1 MTGAETPP
9 EQPASERAASGGT
22 ASGRAA
28 SGGTA
33 SGGTA
38 SGARQ
43 PRGRAAPTAESNA
56 AIERAYREAYGS
68 VLATLIRFLGGDFD
82 AAEEALADA
91 FATALETWP
100 RDGIPANPA
109 AWLTTAA
116 RNRALDRIRRDR
128 RQAEK
133 LGQLERESPV
143 TEVAPMQFGTE
154 GGLEDDRLRLIFTCC
169 HPALQLDAR
178 VALTLR
184 TLGGL
189 TTPEIA
195 RAFLVPEATLA
206 QRLVRAKRK
215 IKLAGIPYRV
225 PLGEELPERL
235 DGVLATLYLV
245 FNEGYLATSG
255 EAAVRHELCTEA
267 IRLAALVAELM
278 PDRPE
283 THGLLALLL
292 LQDSRRETRVGADGA
307 IALLEDQDRARWDR
321 AEIARGL
328 AALDRGF
335 AAAARLSHAA
345 VGRYLLQASIAA
357 EHART
362 VDGRP
367 TDWRS
372 IATLYEAL
380 ARVDPSPIV
389 DLNRA
394 VARAQADG
402 PAAGLALLDDIAAR
416 GELAG
421 YHLLPAARA
430 DLLRRLGRLPEAA
443 AEYERALAL
452 SDNDAE
458 RRFLQRRLAETRR

>member
-1 MTGAETPP
+1 MTES
-9 EQPASERAASGGT
+9 EPAT
-22 ASGRAA
+22 
-28 SGGTA
+28 
-33 SGGTA
+33 
-38 SGARQ
+38 Q
-43 PRGRAAPTAESNA
+43 PRATRRINGSTAESNA
-56 AIERAYREAYGS
+56 AIERAYRDAYGG

-82 AAEEALADA
+82 AAEEALADV

-100 RDGIPANPA
+100 RDGVPAKPA

-133 LGQLERESPV
+133 LVLLEQEMTG
-143 TEVAPMQFGTE
+143 TEVATMQLGTD

-169 HPALQLDAR
+169 HPALQLDTR

-215 IKLAGIPYRV
+215 IRQAAIPYRV
-225 PLGEELPERL
+225 PLGEELPERIE
-235 DGVLATLYLV
+235 GVLAVLYLV
-245 FNEGYLATSG
+245 FNEGYLASAG
-255 EAAVRHELCTEA
+255 EAAVRHELCAEA
-267 IRLAALVAELM
+267 IRLASLLADLM

-292 LQDSRRETRVGADGA
+292 LQDSRREARVAADGS
-307 IALLEDQDRARWDR
+307 IALLDEQDRTRWDG

-328 AALDRGF
+328 EAMDRGF
-335 AAAARLSHAA
+335 AAAARLSHAS
-345 VGRYLLQASIAA
+345 VGRYLLQAAIAA

-362 VDGRP
+362 IDGRA
-367 TDWRS
+367 TDWRA

-380 ARVDPSPIV
+380 ARIDPSPIV
-389 DLNRA
+389 ELNRA
-394 VARAQADG
+394 VAIAQAEG
-402 PAAGLALLDDIAAR
+402 PGAGLALLDQLAAG

-430 DLLRRLGRLPEAA
+430 DFLRRLGLFTEAA
-443 AEYERALAL
+443 AEYERALGL

-458 RRFLQRRLAETRR
+458 RRFLQRRLAETRS

>member
-1 MTGAETPP
+1 MTEPDPTPERSATERPAPARSAPQPPTERPAPRPGQPGPSVETND
-9 EQPASERAASGGT
+9 AV
-22 ASGRAA
+22 
-28 SGGTA
+28 
-33 SGGTA
+33 
-38 SGARQ
+38 
-43 PRGRAAPTAESNA
+43 
-56 AIERAYREAYGS
+56 ERAYRDAYGS

-82 AAEEALADA
+82 AAEEALADV

-100 RDGIPANPA
+100 RDGIPGSPA

-116 RNRALDRIRRDR
+116 RNRALDAIRRDR
-128 RQAEK
+128 RQADK
-133 LGQLERESPV
+133 LAALQQELTA
-143 TEVAPMQFGTE
+143 TEEAPMQLGTE

-169 HPALQLDAR
+169 HPALPLDAR

-215 IKLAGIPYRV
+215 IRQAGIPYRV
-225 PLGEELPERL
+225 PRAEELPERL
-235 DGVLATLYLV
+235 DSVLATLYLV
-245 FNEGYLATSG
+245 FNEGYLASAGAT
-255 EAAVRHELCTEA
+255 AVRHELCTEA
-267 IRLAALVAELM
+267 IRLAAIVADLL

-292 LQDSRRETRVGADGA
+292 LQDSRREARVGADGS
-307 IALLEDQDRARWDR
+307 IALLQEQDRSQWDR
-321 AEIARGL
+321 AEIARGQE
-328 AALDRGF
+328 ALERGF
-335 AAAARLSHAA
+335 VAAARLSHAS

-362 VDGRP
+362 LDGRS
-367 TDWRS
+367 TDWRA

-380 ARVDPSPIV
+380 SRIDPSPIV
-389 DLNRA
+389 ELNRA
-394 VARAQADG
+394 VAIAQADG
-402 PAAGLALLDDIAAR
+402 PAAGLGLLDDLAAG

-430 DLLRRLGRLPEAA
+430 DLLRRLGRLQEAA
-443 AEYERALAL
+443 AEYERALAIC
-452 SDNDAE
+452 DNDAE
-458 RRFLQRRLAETRR
+458 RRFLQRRLVETRS

>member
-1 MTGAETPP
+1 MTG
-9 EQPASERAASGGT
+9 
-22 ASGRAA
+22 
-28 SGGTA
+28 
-33 SGGTA
+33 
-38 SGARQ
+38 
-43 PRGRAAPTAESNA
+43 RGAPTLDTNT
-56 AIERAYREAYGS
+56 AIELAYREAYGS

-100 RDGIPANPA
+100 RDGIPVKPA

-133 LGQLERESPV
+133 LVLLEQELTA

-154 GGLEDDRLRLIFTCC
+154 GEVEDDRLRLIFTCC

-215 IKLAGIPYRV
+215 IRQAGIPYRV
-225 PLGEELPERL
+225 PRGEELPERL
-235 DGVLATLYLV
+235 DSVLATLYLV
-245 FNEGYLATSG
+245 FNEGYLASSG
-255 EAAVRHELCTEA
+255 EAAVRQELCAEA
-267 IRLAALVAELM
+267 IRLATLVADLLA
-278 PDRPE
+278 DRPE

-292 LQDSRRETRVGADGA
+292 LQDSRRAARLGADGS
-307 IALLEDQDRARWDR
+307 IALLEEQDRALWDR
-321 AEIARGL
+321 AEIDLGL
-328 AALDRGF
+328 EALDRGF
-335 AAAARLSHAA
+335 AAAARLSHAS

-362 VDGRP
+362 SDGRE
-367 TDWRS
+367 TDWRA

-380 ARVDPSPIV
+380 ARIDPSPIV
-389 DLNRA
+389 ELNRA
-394 VARAQADG
+394 VAIAQSEG
-402 PAAGLALLDDIAAR
+402 PAAGLALLDRLAAR

-421 YHLLPAARA
+421 YRLLPAARA
-430 DLLRRLGRLPEAA
+430 DLLRRLGRLSEAA
-443 AEYERALAL
+443 EEYARALAL

-458 RRFLQRRLAETRR
+458 RRFLQRRLAETQS

>member
-1 MTGAETPP
+1 MTVDTAET
-9 EQPASERAASGGT
+9 
-22 ASGRAA
+22 
-28 SGGTA
+28 
-33 SGGTA
+33 
-38 SGARQ
+38 
-43 PRGRAAPTAESNA
+43 NA
-56 AIERAYREAYGS
+56 AIERAYRDAYGT
-68 VLATLIRFLGGDFD
+68 VLATLIRYLGGDFD
-82 AAEEALADA
+82 GAEEALADA
-91 FATALETWP
+91 FAAALETWP

-109 AWLTTAA
+109 AWLTTAG

-128 RQAEK
+128 RQAER
-133 LGQLERESPV
+133 LVLLEREAAA
-143 TEVAPMQFGTE
+143 TEVAPMQLGTE

-169 HPALQLDAR
+169 HPALPLEAR

-215 IKLAGIPYRV
+215 IREAGIPYRV
-225 PLGEELPERL
+225 PAAEELPGRL

-245 FNEGYLATSG
+245 FNEGYLASSG
-255 EAAVRHELCTEA
+255 EAAVRRELCAEA
-267 IRLAALVAELM
+267 IRLAALIADLL

-292 LQDSRRETRVGADGA
+292 LQDSRREARMGADGS
-307 IALLEDQDRARWDR
+307 IALLEEQDRGHWDR
-321 AEIARGL
+321 GEISRGL

-335 AAAARLSHAA
+335 AVAARLSHAS
-345 VGRYLLQASIAA
+345 VGRYLIQASIAA

-362 VDGRP
+362 LDGRP

-372 IATLYEAL
+372 ISTLYEAL
-380 ARVDPSPIV
+380 ARLDPSPIV
-389 DLNRA
+389 ELNRA
-394 VARAQADG
+394 VAVAQADG
-402 PAAGLALLDDIAAR
+402 PEAGLALLDDLVAG

-458 RRFLQRRLAETRR
+458 RRFLRRRLTETTAPDRTS

>member
-1 MTGAETPP
+1 MTRTGPQPVLPAPGAET
-9 EQPASERAASGGT
+9 
-22 ASGRAA
+22 
-28 SGGTA
+28 
-33 SGGTA
+33 
-38 SGARQ
+38 
-43 PRGRAAPTAESNA
+43 NA
-56 AIERAYREAYGS
+56 AVERAYREAYGG

-100 RDGIPANPA
+100 RDGIPARPA

-133 LGQLERESPV
+133 LAILERELTV
-143 TEVAPMQFGTE
+143 TEVAPMQLGTE

-169 HPALQLDAR
+169 HPALPLDAR
-178 VALTLR
+178 IALTLR

-215 IKLAGIPYRV
+215 IRDAGIPYRV
-225 PLGEELPERL
+225 PRPNELPDRL
-235 DGVLATLYLV
+235 DSVLATLYLV

-255 EAAVRHELCTEA
+255 EGAVRRELCSEA
-267 IRLAALVAELM
+267 IRLATIVADLL

-283 THGLLALLL
+283 THGLLALVL
-292 LQDSRRETRVGADGA
+292 LQDSRRDARVGADGA
-307 IALLEDQDRARWDR
+307 IALLEEQDRGRWDR

-328 AALDRGF
+328 EALDRGF
-335 AAAARLSHAA
+335 AAAAARSHASG
-345 VGRYLLQASIAA
+345 GRYLLQASIAA

-362 VDGRP
+362 LDGRA
-367 TDWRS
+367 TDWRA

-380 ARVDPSPIV
+380 SRIDRSPIV
-389 DLNRA
+389 ELNRA
-394 VARAQADG
+394 VAIAQADG
-402 PAAGLALLDDIAAR
+402 PAAGLVVLDRLAAG

-430 DLLRRLGRLPEAA
+430 DLLRRLGRKTEAV
-443 AEYERALAL
+443 AEYEQALAL

-458 RRFLQRRLAETRR
+458 RRFLQRRLAQTQR

>member
-1 MTGAETPP
+1 MTT
-9 EQPASERAASGGT
+9 STVAAD
-22 ASGRAA
+22 AA
-28 SGGTA
+28 T
-33 SGGTA
+33 
-38 SGARQ
+38 
-43 PRGRAAPTAESNA
+43 A
-56 AIERAYREAYGS
+56 AIERAYRDAYGS

-91 FATALETWP
+91 FTAALETWP
-100 RDGIPANPA
+100 RDGIPTNAA

-116 RNRALDRIRRDR
+116 RNRALDRVRRDR

-133 LGQLERESPV
+133 LALLERESTA
-143 TEVAPMQFGTE
+143 TEAAQMLGTE

-169 HPALQLDAR
+169 HPALPLDAR

-215 IKLAGIPYRV
+215 ILQARIPYRV
-225 PLGEELPERL
+225 PLAEDLPERL
-235 DGVLATLYLV
+235 DSVLATLYLV
-245 FNEGYLATSG
+245 FNEGYLASAGDT
-255 EAAVRHELCTEA
+255 AVRHDLCAEA
-267 IRLAALVAELM
+267 IRLAGILADLL

-283 THGLLALLL
+283 THGLLALML
-292 LQDSRRETRVGADGA
+292 LQDSRREARLSADGS
-307 IALLEDQDRARWDR
+307 IALLEDQDRTRWDR
-321 AEIARGL
+321 AEIERGR
-328 AALDRGF
+328 AALSRGF
-335 AAAARLSHAA
+335 AAAGRLTHSS

-362 VDGRP
+362 VDGRE
-367 TDWRS
+367 TDWRA

-380 ARVDPSPIV
+380 ARLDPSPIV
-389 DLNRA
+389 ELNRA
-394 VARAQADG
+394 VAVAQADG
-402 PAAGLALLDDIAAR
+402 PAAGLALLDDLATG

-421 YHLLPAARA
+421 YRLLPAARA

-452 SDNDAE
+452 ADNDAE
-458 RRFLQRRLAETRR
+458 RRFLRRRLAETKP

>member
-1 MTGAETPP
+1 MTSAE
-9 EQPASERAASGGT
+9 PADERPAAD
-22 ASGRAA
+22 RPAA
-28 SGGTA
+28 EG
-33 SGGTA
+33 
-38 SGARQ
+38 
-43 PRGRAAPTAESNA
+43 PAPGPSADTNA
-56 AIERAYREAYGS
+56 AIERAYRDAYGS

-133 LGQLERESPV
+133 LVLLERELAG
-143 TEVAPMQFGTE
+143 TEVTTMQLGTE

-169 HPALQLDAR
+169 HPALPLDAR

-215 IKLAGIPYRV
+215 IRQAAIPYRV
-225 PLGEELPERL
+225 PLGDQLPERL

-245 FNEGYLATSG
+245 FNEGYLASAG
-255 EAAVRHELCTEA
+255 EAAVRHDLCTEA
-267 IRLAALVAELM
+267 IRLAALVADLM

-292 LQDSRRETRVGADGA
+292 LQDSRREARVGADGS
-307 IALLEDQDRARWDR
+307 IALLEEQDRARWDR
-321 AEIARGL
+321 AEITRGFET
-328 AALDRGF
+328 LDRGF
-335 AAAARLSHAA
+335 AAAAKLSHAS

-362 VDGRP
+362 IDGSE
-367 TDWRS
+367 TDWRA

-380 ARVDPSPIV
+380 ARSDPSPIV
-389 DLNRA
+389 ELNRA
-394 VARAQADG
+394 VAIAQADG
-402 PAAGLALLDDIAAR
+402 PAAGLGLLDELAAG

-421 YHLLPAARA
+421 YRLLPAARA

-443 AEYERALAL
+443 AEYEHALAL

-458 RRFLQRRLAETRR
+458 RRFLRRRVAETRN

>member
-1 MTGAETPP
+1 MTES
-9 EQPASERAASGGT
+9 EPAT
-22 ASGRAA
+22 
-28 SGGTA
+28 
-33 SGGTA
+33 
-38 SGARQ
+38 Q
-43 PRGRAAPTAESNA
+43 PRATRRIHGSTAESNA
-56 AIERAYREAYGS
+56 AIERAYRDAYGS

-82 AAEEALADA
+82 AAEEALADV

-100 RDGIPANPA
+100 RDGIPANSA

-133 LGQLERESPV
+133 LALLEQEMTG
-143 TEVAPMQFGTE
+143 TEVATMQLGTE

-169 HPALQLDAR
+169 HPALQLEAR

-215 IKLAGIPYRV
+215 IRQAAIPYRV
-225 PLGEELPERL
+225 PLGEELPERIE
-235 DGVLATLYLV
+235 GVLAVLYLV
-245 FNEGYLATSG
+245 FNEGYLASAG
-255 EAAVRHELCTEA
+255 EAAIRHELCAEA
-267 IRLAALVAELM
+267 IRLALLLADLM

-292 LQDSRRETRVGADGA
+292 LQDSRRETRVAADGSV
-307 IALLEDQDRARWDR
+307 ALLDEQDRTRWDG

-328 AALDRGF
+328 EALDRGF
-335 AAAARLSHAA
+335 AAGARLSHAS
-345 VGRYLLQASIAA
+345 VGRYLLQAAIAA

-362 VDGRP
+362 IDGRA
-367 TDWRS
+367 TDWRA

-380 ARVDPSPIV
+380 ARIDPSPIV
-389 DLNRA
+389 ELNRA
-394 VARAQADG
+394 VAIAQAEG
-402 PAAGLALLDDIAAR
+402 PGAGLALLDQLAAG

-430 DLLRRLGRLPEAA
+430 DLLRRLGLFPEAA
-443 AEYERALAL
+443 TEYERALGL
-452 SDNDAE
+452 SDNVAE
-458 RRFLQRRLAETRR
+458 RRFLQRRLAEMRT

>member
-1 MTGAETPP
+1 MT
-9 EQPASERAASGGT
+9 T
-22 ASGRAA
+22 AGPIAD
-28 SGGTA
+28 T
-33 SGGTA
+33 
-38 SGARQ
+38 
-43 PRGRAAPTAESNA
+43 NA
-56 AIERAYREAYGS
+56 AIELAYREAYGS

-100 RDGIPANPA
+100 RDGIPATPA

-128 RQAEK
+128 RHAEK
-133 LGQLERESPV
+133 LVLLERELAD
-143 TEVAPMQFGTE
+143 TEVAPMQLGTE
-154 GGLEDDRLRLIFTCC
+154 GGLTDDRLRLIFTCC
-169 HPALQLDAR
+169 HPALPLDAR

-215 IKLAGIPYRV
+215 IRQARIPYRV
-225 PLGEELPERL
+225 PFGEELPERL
-235 DGVLATLYLV
+235 DSVLATLYLV
-245 FNEGYLATSG
+245 FNEGYLASAGDT
-255 EAAVRHELCTEA
+255 AVRHELCAEA
-267 IRLAALVAELM
+267 IRLAALVADLM
-278 PDRPE
+278 PERPE

-292 LQDSRRETRVGADGA
+292 LQDSRREARVGPDGS
-307 IALLEDQDRARWDR
+307 IALLDDQDRTRWDR
-321 AEIARGL
+321 AEIERGL

-335 AAAARLSHAA
+335 AAAARLSHAS
-345 VGRYLLQASIAA
+345 VGRYLLQAAIAA

-362 VDGRP
+362 IDGRA
-367 TDWRS
+367 TDWQA
-372 IATLYEAL
+372 IATLYQAL
-380 ARVDPSPIV
+380 TRIDPSPIV
-389 DLNRA
+389 ELNRA
-394 VARAQADG
+394 VAVAQAEG
-402 PAAGLALLDDIAAR
+402 PAVGLALLDDLAAR

-421 YHLLPAARA
+421 YRLLPAARA

-443 AEYERALAL
+443 AEYELALSL

-458 RRFLQRRLAETRR
+458 SRFLRRRLAEIRS

>member
-1 MTGAETPP
+1 MTGRGAPARPPTPSRPAAE
-9 EQPASERAASGGT
+9 AH
-22 ASGRAA
+22 
-28 SGGTA
+28 
-33 SGGTA
+33 
-38 SGARQ
+38 
-43 PRGRAAPTAESNA
+43 A

-91 FATALETWP
+91 FASALETWP
-100 RDGIPANPA
+100 RDGIPATPA

-133 LGQLERESPV
+133 LVLLEQELTV
-143 TEVAPMQFGTE
+143 TEVAPMQLGTE

-169 HPALQLDAR
+169 HPALQLDSR

-215 IKLAGIPYRV
+215 IRQAGIPYRV
-225 PLGEELPERL
+225 PLGDELPERL
-235 DGVLATLYLV
+235 DSVLATIYLV
-245 FNEGYLATSG
+245 FNEGYLATTG
-255 EAAVRHELCTEA
+255 EAAVRHDLCSEA
-267 IRLAALVAELM
+267 IRLAELVAELL

-283 THGLLALLL
+283 TNGLLALLL
-292 LQDSRRETRVGADGA
+292 LQDSRREARVGPDGS
-307 IALLEDQDRARWDR
+307 IVLLEDQDRSLWDG

-335 AAAARLSHAA
+335 EAAARLSHAS

-362 VDGRP
+362 MNGRP
-367 TDWRS
+367 TDWRA

-380 ARVDPSPIV
+380 ARLDPSPV
-389 DLNRA
+389 VELNRA
-394 VARAQADG
+394 VAVAQGDG
-402 PAAGLALLDDIAAR
+402 PAAGLELLDDLAAR

-430 DLLRRLGRLPEAA
+430 DLLRRLGRHAEAA
-443 AEYERALAL
+443 DEYARALSL

-458 RRFLQRRLAETRR
+458 RRFLRRRLAETSVGGTIVR

>member
-1 MTGAETPP
+1 MTSSPNAGPAPAGET
-9 EQPASERAASGGT
+9 
-22 ASGRAA
+22 
-28 SGGTA
+28 
-33 SGGTA
+33 
-38 SGARQ
+38 
-43 PRGRAAPTAESNA
+43 NA
-56 AIERAYREAYGS
+56 AIDRAYRDAYGL
-68 VLATLIRFLGGDFD
+68 VLAALIRFLGGDFD

-91 FATALETWP
+91 FTSALETWP

-116 RNRALDRIRRDR
+116 RNKAVDRIRRER
-128 RQAEK
+128 RATEK
-133 LGQLERESPV
+133 LALLGRDLEAAEVLPV
-143 TEVAPMQFGTE
+143 QVGTE
-154 GGLEDDRLRLIFTCC
+154 GGLDDDRLRLIFTCC
-169 HPALQLDAR
+169 HPALPLDAR

-215 IKLAGIPYRV
+215 IREAGIPYRV
-225 PLGEELPERL
+225 PRAEELPERL
-235 DGVLATLYLV
+235 GSVLATLYLV

-255 EAAVRHELCTEA
+255 EAAVRRELCSEA
-267 IRLAALVAELM
+267 IRLAAIVADLL

-292 LQDSRRETRVGADGA
+292 LQDSRRDARLGPDGS
-307 IALLEDQDRARWDR
+307 IALLEEQDRALWDR

-335 AAAARLSHAA
+335 AAAGRLSHSS

-362 VDGRP
+362 IDGRP
-367 TDWRS
+367 TDWRA

-380 ARVDPSPIV
+380 ARMDPSPIV
-389 DLNRA
+389 ALNRA
-394 VARAQADG
+394 VAIAQADG
-402 PAAGLALLDDIAAR
+402 PAAGLALLDELAAG

-421 YHLLPAARA
+421 YHLMPAARA
-430 DLLRRLGRLPEAA
+430 DLLRRLGRLPDAA

-458 RRFLQRRLAETRR
+458 RRFLRRRLAETKA

>member
-1 MTGAETPP
+1 MTEP
-9 EQPASERAASGGT
+9 EPG
-22 ASGRAA
+22 
-28 SGGTA
+28 
-33 SGGTA
+33 
-38 SGARQ
+38 SGAGPA
-43 PRGRAAPTAESNA
+43 PRSGPGPTAETNA
-56 AIERAYREAYGS
+56 AIERVYRDAYGS

-91 FATALETWP
+91 FASALETWP
-100 RDGIPANPA
+100 RDGIPATPA

-133 LGQLERESPV
+133 LVLLERELAV
-143 TEVAPMQFGTE
+143 TEVAPMQLGTE
-154 GGLEDDRLRLIFTCC
+154 GGIEDDRLRLIFTCC
-169 HPALQLDAR
+169 HPALPLDAR

-195 RAFLVPEATLA
+195 RAFLVPETTLA

-215 IKLAGIPYRV
+215 IREAGIPYRV

-235 DGVLATLYLV
+235 DSVLATLYLV
-245 FNEGYLATSG
+245 FNEGYLTSAG
-255 EAAVRHELCTEA
+255 GAAVRHELCSEA
-267 IRLAALVAELM
+267 VRLAAIVADLLS
-278 PDRPE
+278 DRPE

-292 LQDSRRETRVGADGA
+292 LQDSRREARVGADGS
-307 IALLEDQDRARWDR
+307 IALLEDQDRTRWDR
-321 AEIARGL
+321 AEIACGL
-328 AALDRGF
+328 AELDRGF
-335 AAAARLSHAA
+335 AAAALLSHAS

-362 VDGRP
+362 IDGRA
-367 TDWRS
+367 TDWRA

-380 ARVDPSPIV
+380 TRIDPSPIV
-389 DLNRA
+389 ELNRA
-394 VARAQADG
+394 VAIAQADG
-402 PAAGLALLDDIAAR
+402 PAAGLGLLDDLVAS

-430 DLLRRLGRLPEAA
+430 DLLRRLDRLPEAA
-443 AEYERALAL
+443 AEYERALSL

-458 RRFLQRRLAETRR
+458 RRFLQRRLAETRS

>member
-1 MTGAETPP
+1 MTSAE
-9 EQPASERAASGGT
+9 PASVR
-22 ASGRAA
+22 
-28 SGGTA
+28 
-33 SGGTA
+33 
-38 SGARQ
+38 
-43 PRGRAAPTAESNA
+43 PESETNA
-56 AIERAYREAYGS
+56 AIERAYRDAYGS

-100 RDGIPANPA
+100 RDGIPTVPA
-109 AWLTTAA
+109 AWLTTAG

-133 LGQLERESPV
+133 LVLLERELAA
-143 TEVAPMQFGTE
+143 TEVATMQLGTE
-154 GGLEDDRLRLIFTCC
+154 GGLADDRLRLIFTCC
-169 HPALQLDAR
+169 HPALPLDAR

-215 IKLAGIPYRV
+215 IREAGIPYRV
-225 PLGEELPERL
+225 PLGPELPERL

-245 FNEGYLATSG
+245 FNEGYLASAG
-255 EAAVRHELCTEA
+255 EGAVRHDLCAEA
-267 IRLAALVAELM
+267 IRLAAIVADLL

-292 LQDSRRETRVGADGA
+292 LQDSRREARVGADGS
-307 IALLEDQDRARWDR
+307 IALLEEQDRTRWDR

-328 AALDRGF
+328 EALDRGF
-335 AAAARLSHAA
+335 AAAARLSHAS
-345 VGRYLLQASIAA
+345 VGRYLLQAAIAA

-362 VDGRP
+362 LDERP
-367 TDWRS
+367 TDWRA
-372 IATLYEAL
+372 IATLYQAL
-380 ARVDPSPIV
+380 SRIDPSPIV
-389 DLNRA
+389 ELNRA
-394 VARAQADG
+394 VAIAQADG
-402 PAAGLALLDDIAAR
+402 PAAGLALLDELTAG
-416 GELAG
+416 GELTA

-430 DLLRRLGRLPEAA
+430 DLLRRLGRLQEAA
-443 AEYERALAL
+443 AEYQRALAL

-458 RRFLQRRLAETRR
+458 RRFLRRRLAETAG

>member
-1 MTGAETPP
+1 MTEAEPAP
-9 EQPASERAASGGT
+9 GRSRSERSASESGAGSRPGT
-22 ASGRAA
+22 GLGRAQNP
-28 SGGTA
+28 GPRTA
-33 SGGTA
+33 A
-38 SGARQ
+38 DAH
-43 PRGRAAPTAESNA
+43 AAV
-56 AIERAYREAYGS
+56 ERAYREAYGS

-100 RDGIPANPA
+100 RDGIPAVPA

-116 RNRALDRIRRDR
+116 RNRALDRLRRDR
-128 RQAEK
+128 RQAAK
-133 LGQLERESPV
+133 LLLLEQELTVMEVGAMQL
-143 TEVAPMQFGTE
+143 GTE

-169 HPALQLDAR
+169 HPALPLDAR

-215 IKLAGIPYRV
+215 IREAGIPYRV

-235 DGVLATLYLV
+235 DSVLATLYLV
-245 FNEGYLATSG
+245 FNEGYLATAG
-255 EAAVRHELCTEA
+255 ETAVRHDLCAEA
-267 IRLAALVAELM
+267 IRLAAIVTDLL

-283 THGLLALLL
+283 SHGLLALLL
-292 LQDSRRETRVGADGA
+292 LQDSRRDARTGADGS
-307 IALLEDQDRARWDR
+307 IALLEEQDRTRWDR
-321 AEIARGL
+321 AEISRGL
-328 AALDRGF
+328 DALDRGF
-335 AAAARLSHAA
+335 AVAGKLSHAS

-362 VDGRP
+362 VNGRK
-367 TDWRS
+367 TDWRA

-394 VARAQADG
+394 VAIAQADG
-402 PAAGLALLDDIAAR
+402 PVVGLGLLDDLAAR

-430 DLLRRLGRLPEAA
+430 DLLRRLGRLSEAA
-443 AEYERALAL
+443 EEYAHALAL

-458 RRFLQRRLAETRR
+458 RRFLRRRLAETSGGGTIVP

>member
-1 MTGAETPP
+1 MNGAG
-9 EQPASERAASGGT
+9 PAPLAGSPGT
-22 ASGRAA
+22 
-28 SGGTA
+28 
-33 SGGTA
+33 
-38 SGARQ
+38 
-43 PRGRAAPTAESNA
+43 PRGSAAAPHGPESAPRPSTAAADTNA
-56 AIERAYREAYGS
+56 AIDRTYREAYGS

-91 FATALETWP
+91 FAAALETWP
-100 RDGIPANPA
+100 RDGIPSNPA

-128 RQAEK
+128 RGAEK
-133 LGQLERESPV
+133 LVLLEQELSV
-143 TEVAPMQFGTE
+143 TEVAPMQPGTE

-215 IKLAGIPYRV
+215 IRQAGIPYRV
-225 PLGEELPERL
+225 PLGDELAERL
-235 DGVLATLYLV
+235 DSVLATLYLV
-245 FNEGYLATSG
+245 FNEGYLASSG
-255 EAAVRHELCTEA
+255 EAAVRHDLCAEA
-267 IRLAALVAELM
+267 IRLAELLVELM

-292 LQDSRRETRVGADGA
+292 LQDSRREARLGPDGS

-321 AEIARGL
+321 TEIGRGMEEL
-328 AALDRGF
+328 KLGF
-335 AAAARLSHAA
+335 EAAARLSHAA

-372 IATLYEAL
+372 IATLYEGL
-380 ARVDPSPIV
+380 ARLDPSPV
-389 DLNRA
+389 VELNRA
-394 VARAQADG
+394 VAVAQAEG
-402 PAAGLALLDDIAAR
+402 PAAGLALLDDLAAS

-421 YHLLPAARA
+421 YHLMPAARA
-430 DLLRRLGRLPEAA
+430 DMLRRLGRLSEASE
-443 AEYERALAL
+443 EYVHALDLA
-452 SDNDAE
+452 DNDAE
-458 RRFLQRRLAETRR
+458 RRFLQRRLGEIRG

>member
-1 MTGAETPP
+1 MTSVE
-9 EQPASERAASGGT
+9 PASVR
-22 ASGRAA
+22 
-28 SGGTA
+28 
-33 SGGTA
+33 
-38 SGARQ
+38 
-43 PRGRAAPTAESNA
+43 PESETNA
-56 AIERAYREAYGS
+56 AIERAYRDAYGS

-100 RDGIPANPA
+100 RDGIPTVPA
-109 AWLTTAA
+109 AWLTTAG

-133 LGQLERESPV
+133 LVLLERELAA
-143 TEVAPMQFGTE
+143 TEVATMQLGTE
-154 GGLEDDRLRLIFTCC
+154 GGLGDDRLRLIFTCC
-169 HPALQLDAR
+169 HPALPLDAR

-215 IKLAGIPYRV
+215 IREAGIPYRV
-225 PLGEELPERL
+225 PLGPELPERL
-235 DGVLATLYLV
+235 DGVLAALYLV
-245 FNEGYLATSG
+245 FNEGYLASAG
-255 EAAVRHELCTEA
+255 EGAVRHDLCAEA
-267 IRLAALVAELM
+267 IRLAAIVADLL

-292 LQDSRRETRVGADGA
+292 LQDSRRDARVGADGS
-307 IALLEDQDRARWDR
+307 IALLEEQDRTRWDR
-321 AEIARGL
+321 AEITRGL
-328 AALDRGF
+328 EALDRGF
-335 AAAARLSHAA
+335 AAAARLSHSS
-345 VGRYLLQASIAA
+345 VGRYLLQAAIAA

-362 VDGRP
+362 LDGRP
-367 TDWRS
+367 TDWRA

-380 ARVDPSPIV
+380 SRIDPSPIV
-389 DLNRA
+389 ELNRA
-394 VARAQADG
+394 VAIAQADG
-402 PAAGLALLDDIAAR
+402 PAAGLALLDELTNS

-443 AEYERALAL
+443 AEYEQALAL
-452 SDNDAE
+452 SANDAE
-458 RRFLQRRLAETRR
+458 RRFLLRRLAETRS

>member
-1 MTGAETPP
+1 MTSAE
-9 EQPASERAASGGT
+9 PAAKRP
-22 ASGRAA
+22 
-28 SGGTA
+28 
-33 SGGTA
+33 
-38 SGARQ
+38 
-43 PRGRAAPTAESNA
+43 PRGPSADTNA
-56 AIERAYREAYGS
+56 AIERSYRDAYGS

-109 AWLTTAA
+109 AWLTTAG

-133 LGQLERESPV
+133 LVLLERELAGM
-143 TEVAPMQFGTE
+143 EVATMQLGTE

-169 HPALQLDAR
+169 HPALPLDAR

-215 IKLAGIPYRV
+215 IRQAAIPYRV
-225 PLGEELPERL
+225 PLGDQLPERL

-245 FNEGYLATSG
+245 FNEGYLASAG
-255 EAAVRHELCTEA
+255 EAAVRHDLCTEA
-267 IRLAALVAELM
+267 IRLAAIVADLM

-292 LQDSRRETRVGADGA
+292 LQDSRRDARLGADGS
-307 IALLEDQDRARWDR
+307 IALLEEQDRARWDR
-321 AEIARGL
+321 AEIERGFG
-328 AALDRGF
+328 ALDRGF
-335 AAAARLSHAA
+335 AAAAKLSHAS

-362 VDGRP
+362 IDGRA
-367 TDWRS
+367 TDWRA

-380 ARVDPSPIV
+380 ARIDPSPIV
-389 DLNRA
+389 ELNRA
-394 VARAQADG
+394 VAIAQADG
-402 PAAGLALLDDIAAR
+402 PAAGLSLLDELAAG
-416 GELAG
+416 GELVG
-421 YHLLPAARA
+421 YRLLPAARA
-430 DLLRRLGRLPEAA
+430 DLLRRLDRLPEAS
-443 AEYERALAL
+443 AEYEHALAL

-458 RRFLQRRLAETRR
+458 RRFLRRRLAETRS

>member
-1 MTGAETPP
+1 MT
-9 EQPASERAASGGT
+9 ERRSGPGPSADT
-22 ASGRAA
+22 
-28 SGGTA
+28 
-33 SGGTA
+33 
-38 SGARQ
+38 
-43 PRGRAAPTAESNA
+43 NA
-56 AIERAYREAYGS
+56 AIERTYRDAYGS

-100 RDGIPANPA
+100 RDGIPATPA

-116 RNRALDRIRRDR
+116 RNRALDRIRRDK

-133 LGQLERESPV
+133 LVLLEAELSV
-143 TEVAPMQFGTE
+143 TEVAPMHIGSE
-154 GGLEDDRLRLIFTCC
+154 GGLADDRLRLIFTCC
-169 HPALQLDAR
+169 HPALPLEAR

-215 IKLAGIPYRV
+215 IREAGIPYRV
-225 PLGEELPERL
+225 PLGGELPERL
-235 DGVLATLYLV
+235 DSVLATLYLV
-245 FNEGYLATSG
+245 FNEGYLASAGDT
-255 EAAVRHELCTEA
+255 AVRHDLCAEA
-267 IRLAALVAELM
+267 IRLATLLAELM

-292 LQDSRRETRVGADGA
+292 LQDSRREARIGADGS
-307 IALLEDQDRARWDR
+307 IALLEEQDRTRWDR
-321 AEIARGL
+321 AEIARGV

-335 AAAARLSHAA
+335 AAAALRSHAS
-345 VGRYLLQASIAA
+345 VGRYLLQAAIAA

-362 VDGRP
+362 VDGAP
-367 TDWRS
+367 TDWRA

-380 ARVDPSPIV
+380 TRIDPSPIV
-389 DLNRA
+389 ELNRA
-394 VARAQADG
+394 VAVAQSDG
-402 PAAGLALLDDIAAR
+402 PAAGLALLDDLAAR
-416 GELAG
+416 GELDG
-421 YHLLPAARA
+421 YHLLPASRA
-430 DLLRRLGRLPEAA
+430 DLLRRLARFPEAA
-443 AEYERALAL
+443 AEYDRALAL

-458 RRFLQRRLAETRR
+458 RRFLRRRLAETRS

>member
-1 MTGAETPP
+1 MNGAEPAPLAGSPP
-9 EQPASERAASGGT
+9 T
-22 ASGRAA
+22 
-28 SGGTA
+28 
-33 SGGTA
+33 
-38 SGARQ
+38 
-43 PRGRAAPTAESNA
+43 PRGSAAAPHGPESAPRPSAAAADTNA
-56 AIERAYREAYGS
+56 AIDRTYREAYGS

-91 FATALETWP
+91 FAAALETWP

-128 RQAEK
+128 RGAEK
-133 LGQLERESPV
+133 LVLLEQELSV
-143 TEVAPMQFGTE
+143 TEVAPMQLGTE

-215 IKLAGIPYRV
+215 IRQAGIPYRV
-225 PLGEELPERL
+225 PLGDELPERL
-235 DGVLATLYLV
+235 DSVLATLYLV
-245 FNEGYLATSG
+245 FNEGYLASSG
-255 EAAVRHELCTEA
+255 AAAVRHDLCAEA
-267 IRLAALVAELM
+267 IRLAELLVELM

-292 LQDSRRETRVGADGA
+292 LQDSRREARLGPDGS
-307 IALLEDQDRARWDR
+307 IALLEEQDRARWDR
-321 AEIARGL
+321 TEIGRGME
-328 AALDRGF
+328 ALKCGF
-335 AAAARLSHAA
+335 EAAARLSHAA

-380 ARVDPSPIV
+380 ARLDPSPV
-389 DLNRA
+389 VELNRA
-394 VARAQADG
+394 VAVAQAEG
-402 PAAGLALLDDIAAR
+402 AAAGLALLDDLAAS

-421 YHLLPAARA
+421 YHLMPAARA
-430 DLLRRLGRLPEAA
+430 DLLRRLGRLSEASE
-443 AEYERALAL
+443 EYAHALDLA
-452 SDNDAE
+452 DNDAE
-458 RRFLQRRLAETRR
+458 RRFLQRRLAETSGR

>member
-1 MTGAETPP
+1 MTSVE
-9 EQPASERAASGGT
+9 PASVR
-22 ASGRAA
+22 
-28 SGGTA
+28 
-33 SGGTA
+33 
-38 SGARQ
+38 
-43 PRGRAAPTAESNA
+43 PESETNA
-56 AIERAYREAYGS
+56 AIERAYRDAYGS

-100 RDGIPANPA
+100 RDGIPTVPA
-109 AWLTTAA
+109 AWLTTAG

-133 LGQLERESPV
+133 LVLLERELAA
-143 TEVAPMQFGTE
+143 TEVATMQLGTE
-154 GGLEDDRLRLIFTCC
+154 GGLGDDRLRLIFTCC
-169 HPALQLDAR
+169 HPALPLDAR

-215 IKLAGIPYRV
+215 IREAGIPYRV
-225 PLGEELPERL
+225 PLGPELPERL

-245 FNEGYLATSG
+245 FNEGYLASAG
-255 EAAVRHELCTEA
+255 EGAVRHDLCAEA
-267 IRLAALVAELM
+267 IRLAAIVADLL

-292 LQDSRRETRVGADGA
+292 LQDSRRDARVGADGS
-307 IALLEDQDRARWDR
+307 IALLEEQDRTRWDP
-321 AEIARGL
+321 AEITRGL
-328 AALDRGF
+328 EALDRGF
-335 AAAARLSHAA
+335 AAAARLSHAS
-345 VGRYLLQASIAA
+345 VGRYLLQAAIAA

-362 VDGRP
+362 LDGRP
-367 TDWRS
+367 TDWRA

-380 ARVDPSPIV
+380 SRIDPSPIV
-389 DLNRA
+389 ELNRA
-394 VARAQADG
+394 VAIAQADG
-402 PAAGLALLDDIAAR
+402 PAAGLALLDELTNS
-416 GELAG
+416 GELAS

-443 AEYERALAL
+443 AEYEQALAL
-452 SDNDAE
+452 SANDAE
-458 RRFLQRRLAETRR
+458 RRFLLRRLAETRS